1 MADGVK
7 NDLELLGD
15 GEGFHDRLCSMIV
28 EAPMFSD
35 LTHTD
40 VEAMSH
46 YVRAYRIEKG
56 KTLFKEGDKGTF
68 MCIVLE
74 GRIDILKENMAREQK
89 KVATV
94 RAGKS
99 LGEMSLLDELP
110 YSASAV
116 VREDATLLMLT
127 KMNFQKLMNEQP
139 ALGNLLLRQ
148 IARLMSLRLRQ
159 TTGILLDYLG
169 DNQ

>member
-1 MADGVK
+1 MADGAK
-7 NDLELLGD
+7 TDLELLGD

-46 YVRAYRIEKG
+46 YVRAYHIKKG

-127 KMNFQKLMNEQP
+127 KMNFQKLMHEQP

-169 DNQ
+169 DNN